1 MVGLEKLSTLG
12 FEGSGGRV
20 GSLFLNG
27 DKLPSENKKLVSRG
41 STRGTSTGSLDKG
54 GKSFS

>member
-1 MVGLEKLSTLG
+1 MIGLEKLSTLG

-41 STRGTSTGSLDKG
+41 STRGASIGFLDKG

>member
-1 MVGLEKLSTLG
+1 MIGLERLSTLG

-27 DKLPSENKKLVSRG
+27 DKIPSENKKLVSRG
-41 STRGTSTGSLDKG
+41 STRGASTGSLDKG
-54 GKSFS
+54 GKFFS